1 MTSPTIGT
9 RSMSDRFT
17 GIFGALT
24 DGPSAVHSLPAR
36 QNSAHGGP
44 LDQIGN
50 GLSVPFGAQI
60 YGEGDAAKY
69 LYVVITGAVR
79 ACRFSLDGRR
89 QIVRFCLPGD
99 TFGFEAGV
107 CHTVSTDALNNT
119 YVRQIRQTLFYEL
132 AVHNDEVAQHLW
144 ISVYRQLARDQEHIF
159 RLGKAAVERVSDF
172 ILELAERIPNCG
184 TLQLPMSRQD
194 IGDHLGL
201 TIETVS
207 RVITNLRRTGMIE
220 SARGRRIVLKTRC
233 NHALIPR
240 DRQMQ
245 LSPWHVAS
253 RTTT

>member
-1 MTSPTIGT
+1 
-9 RSMSDRFT
+9 MSDRFA
-17 GIFGALT
+17 GIFGALS
-24 DGPSAVHSLPAR
+24 DGPSAVHSPPAR
-36 QNSAHGGP
+36 QNQNREHGGP
-44 LDQIGN
+44 LDQIGSS
-50 GLSVPFGAQI
+50 LSVPYGAEI
-60 YGEGDAAKY
+60 YGEGDPAKY
-69 LYVVITGAVR
+69 LYVVIRGAVR

-99 TFGFEAGV
+99 TFGFEPGV
-107 CHTVSTDALNNT
+107 YHTVSTDALNNT
-119 YVRQIRQTLFYEL
+119 AVRQIRQTVFYEL
-132 AVHNDEVAQHLW
+132 AARNDEVAQHLW

-159 RLGKAAVERVSDF
+159 RLGKAAAERVSDF

-220 SARGRRIVLKTRC
+220 SARGRRIILKARC
-233 NHALIPR
+233 SRALIPC

-245 LSPWHVAS
+245 LSPWRATS
-253 RTTT
+253 GSAT